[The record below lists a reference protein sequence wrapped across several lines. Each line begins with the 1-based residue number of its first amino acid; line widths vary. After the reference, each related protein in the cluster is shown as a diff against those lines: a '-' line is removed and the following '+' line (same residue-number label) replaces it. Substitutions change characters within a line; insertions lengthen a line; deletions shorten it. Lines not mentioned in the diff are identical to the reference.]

1 MKIDFDPEVDSA
13 YLQLDDEKI
22 IESEEVIPGV
32 VFDFNSRGGVVG
44 VEILG
49 VKRKEIR
56 HLLSLKIPFPNSA
69 DFKAFESF
77 LMEHAKA

>member
-49 VKRKEIR
+49 VKKKEIR
-56 HLLSLKIPFPNSA
+56 RLLSLKIPFPNSA